1 MSHKETKRIATFL
14 EPGTFVGNSS
24 QRYVESLDPY
34 AIVWPENAYAVVLSE
49 REDIVDGK
57 TTYTGPVK
65 GGAITYYHPD
75 SKVETLEQVKNN
87 PRASEVLVSNM
98 ECNEWTQIVWTRWG
112 TWPQPFNPKTMAVME
127 KKHD

>member
-75 SKVETLEQVKNN
+75 SRRLDANGNCSRKRLHPGSANSRLSLACLQTTE
-87 PRASEVLVSNM
+87 PR
-98 ECNEWTQIVWTRWG
+98 TQKWV
-112 TWPQPFNPKTMAVME
+112 
-127 KKHD
+127 